1 MMMWRQKHPRDPDP
15 DDREG
20 GFVLIAVL
28 WLLVSLAGLA
38 GALSVYLVSTS
49 QRLSLDD
56 ARLRS
61 AALASAGLEV
71 AAYRLSASPKPQRP
85 AAGAFS
91 FRLDHAQVSVA
102 FRSEAARIDLNQASR
117 QMLANLFE
125 VLGARAD
132 KAGEY
137 AERIVGW
144 RTPPADNVAD
154 AERDLYR
161 TAGADYMPRSAP
173 FANVE
178 ELRLVLNLPPPLVDK
193 AMSFVTVFSGR
204 REIDALEAAPEVV
217 AALPGMTQE
226 QLKSFLD
233 QRAGLRRDVRSLNAA
248 LGPARAGATLEV
260 ADAVRVWV
268 TIGFDGGRRAATEAV
283 ILLGDGEDPYRV
295 LAWRDDVNTP
305 GMLRPTGKA
314 PR

>member
-1 MMMWRQKHPRDPDP
+1 MMMWRQKHPRTPDP

-20 GFVLIAVL
+20 GFVLVAVL

-61 AALASAGLEV
+61 AALASAGLEL

-91 FRLDHAQVSVA
+91 FRLDHAQVSVT

-161 TAGADYMPRSAP
+161 KAGADYMPRSAP

-178 ELRLVLNLPPPLVDK
+178 ELRLVLNLPPQLVDK
-193 AMSFVTVFSGR
+193 AMSYVTVFSGR

-217 AALPGMTQE
+217 AALPGMTQD
-226 QLKSFLD
+226 QLKGFLD

-248 LGPARAGATLEV
+248 LGPARAGTTLEV

-295 LAWRDDVNTP
+295 LAWRDDGNAP
-305 GMLRPTGKA
+305 GMLRQTGKA